1 VSNFQP
7 IKPAPTRDKGKLYRW
22 NGVDFEEVVFDDAGH
37 KVPVTEE
44 AIEVVKSVRKA
55 VQASLGMRSELSLVA
70 SAMLLQAGKS
80 PDIVSVVKQY
90 GSQIY
95 SKLG

>member
-1 VSNFQP
+1 VSDFQP
-7 IKPAPTRDKGKLYRW
+7 IKAAPHREKGKLYRW

-37 KVPVTEE
+37 KVPVTDE

-55 VQASLGMRSELSLVA
+55 VQASLGMRPELSLVA
-70 SAMLLQAGKS
+70 SAMLLQAGK
-80 PDIVSVVKQY
+80 DLEIVSIVKQY

-95 SKLG
+95 SKVG